1 MGAITRKS
9 VDFAILRNQN
19 FAHGFI
25 SKCHPSKSSSQWD
38 LHWLIQNRIVNY
50 SQANFDEKIKIFTN
64 WWLTIRK
71 KVSTMKPFRE
81 VGEPAQIFEGHDRWL
96 QNLWIFREFL
106 TIFPT
111 LVSCNWSHP
120 ADSDRCCISNITD
133 TDRYFVN
140 LSPHYVYY
148 VTNAHLMTYNKD
160 DGDTHPLYA
169 NVFVLEQLGEEALW
183 MYRYWS
189 NWARRWRRPPW
200 PPLPCCLLSGS
211 A

>member
-1 MGAITRKS
+1 MSPI
-9 VDFAILRNQN
+9 
-19 FAHGFI
+19 
-25 SKCHPSKSSSQWD
+25 KSSSQWD

-96 QNLWIFREFL
+96 LQNLWIFREFL

-120 ADSDRCCISNITD
+120 ADSDRCCIFDNNWQVCRKFITPLCILRRLRSFGD
-133 TDRYFVN
+133 LQGWWRHSS
-140 LSPHYVYY
+140 SP
-148 VTNAHLMTYNKD
+148 T
-160 DGDTHPLYA
+160 PLYA
-169 NVFVLEQLGEEALW
+169 NVNVLVLEQLGEALW

-189 NWARRWRRPPW
+189 HWAKRWRPPW